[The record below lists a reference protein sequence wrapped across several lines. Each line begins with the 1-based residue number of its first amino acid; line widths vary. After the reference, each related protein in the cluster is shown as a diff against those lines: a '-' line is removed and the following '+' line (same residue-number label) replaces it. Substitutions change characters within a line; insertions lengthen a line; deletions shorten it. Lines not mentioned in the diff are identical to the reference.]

1 MAQVRGSIPLRWGE
15 AGSFMSLKPRPE
27 LDGGGERTSDHL
39 HLDPLSQH
47 LTALQQTYGEV
58 ALLSLIEQKEASH
71 ERAMGLVFE
80 RLVRSFLDRVRGGV
94 REGGREGG
102 WVGGW
107 ENYGLFEK
115 CQDENLQFFTAKKTR

>member
-94 REGGREGG
+94 RGADGVYQCDSGGIAYKWGFRAEAFINVLPGS
-102 WVGGW
+102 
-107 ENYGLFEK
+107 
-115 CQDENLQFFTAKKTR
+115 